1 MSPSDKS
8 PPKACQRTKM
18 DDGRDPLS
26 QSMPTWGLKNMKKKA
41 ADVEKSDEVKCVYD
55 ARIYSNNQGQ
65 TDVATDDEDYFK
77 AMSNGIINEA
87 EDDEVVRLFLRDLL
101 NVSNIFCAIPGE
113 KDYQHEKADE
123 KGQLQG
129 FSQCQL

>member
-1 MSPSDKS
+1 
-8 PPKACQRTKM
+8 
-18 DDGRDPLS
+18 
-26 QSMPTWGLKNMKKKA
+26 MPTWGLKNMKKKA

-101 NVSNIFCAIPGE
+101 NFSNIFCAIPGE